1 MFYYPVY
8 SPYVLPYGGY
18 YPAYPYYGYG
28 GLWGGRRWGGR
39 RWGGR
44 RWGRRF

>member
-28 GLWGGRRWGGR
+28 GHWGGRFGR
-39 RWGGR
+39 RHWGGR